1 MNEQAADL
9 VFAYR
14 QAFDDLSLALKRAPT
29 EQINLLAAVDAL
41 YAAMDHAGESL
52 TNQQTLD
59 GQIMIRH
66 AESILTRYFGM

>member
-1 MNEQAADL
+1 MNQQDDL

-29 EQINLLAAVDAL
+29 EQINLLASVDAL
-41 YAAMDHAGESL
+41 YAAMDDANTVLSE
-52 TNQQTLD
+52 QQVLD

>member
-1 MNEQAADL
+1 LNQQNDL

-29 EQINLLAAVDAL
+29 EQINLLASVDSH
-41 YAAMDHAGESL
+41 YAAMDDANAVLSE
-52 TNQQTLD
+52 QQVLD